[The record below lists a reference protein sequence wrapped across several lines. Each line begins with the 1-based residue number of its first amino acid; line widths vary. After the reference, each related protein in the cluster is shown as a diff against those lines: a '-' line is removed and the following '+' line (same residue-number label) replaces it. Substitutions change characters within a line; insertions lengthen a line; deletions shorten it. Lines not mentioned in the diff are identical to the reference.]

1 MNERL
6 IGLDY
11 GDKTIG
17 VAVSDP
23 LGTMA
28 LGVETIRRTDVK
40 DLKSSFLRLSS
51 LLSKYAP
58 VTTIVLGY
66 PKNLDNTEGE
76 RCKKTLAFKTRLERN
91 FKAVAVELWDERL
104 STAGARRTISNMAA
118 IDEMAAVFILQGY
131 MDYQRKR
138 RSMEEFDP
146 SVNDLEISMFD
157 DDDNEIV
164 CRVLAGKEFNGCMY
178 MLTEE
183 IVETEKIITNDK
195 VDEKDKLDE
204 KDEKTTEVII
214 FKCIGNYDQTMSFEQ
229 IDEEMRFEVIDE
241 SHEEF
246 EAAFALFKGD
256 FKSLG
261 IEC

>member
-1 MNERL
+1 MSFWKNSSGFTCRKMNERL

-146 SVNDLEISMFD
+146 IENSTLSMFD

-164 CRVLAGKEFNGCMY
+164 YQLLADKKFNGCMY

-183 IVETEKIITNDK
+183 IIDSEK
-195 VDEKDKLDE
+195 EK
-204 KDEKTTEVII
+204 EVTI
-214 FKCIGNYDQTMSFEQ
+214 FKCIGDYDDEMIFELV
-229 IDEEMRFEVIDE
+229 DEDHEDFE
-241 SHEEF
+241 S
-246 EAAFALFKGD
+246 AFALFEGD